1 MFAEINVYGLYVP
14 ALLLLTFAALA
25 VSRLLGHGLARL
37 GLYRLVWHP
46 PLFDACLFVIVL
58 ACLSFLFTREF

>member
-1 MFAEINVYGLYVP
+1 MFAEVNVYGLYVP
-14 ALLLLTFAALA
+14 ALLLLTFAAIVVA
-25 VSRLLGHGLARL
+25 RLLGRGLARL

-46 PLFDACLFVIVL
+46 PLFDACLFVITL